1 MYVRLYSAPGEYY
14 LDHISRCTEKLEL
27 ILPFFYSTIE
37 RSFDTSIDKET
48 LKDYFLKM
56 ISFHDLG
63 KLTGKWQTIVEK
75 EMKENRKIHKPSH
88 STLGAAYLWKIL
100 PDGIKEPISFAVA
113 IHHTD
118 RGILG
123 DNIERPDVQAILD
136 GVVKNDGNIEWLKEE
151 VKKLPKDYFPEEAGN
166 LNISDLKDM
175 ARGLRIWAKGCGLL
189 EQHQR
194 RLQASLAH
202 HILKLC
208 DISAATERK
217 EYQKKD
223 AQDYYG
229 GWLMVEEIKNYLDD
243 ISNRLRASE
252 LHAELN
258 RWIEILKTEYDPQM
272 LLLFGSLSQGN
283 IKRWSDI
290 DLIVLKET
298 DKPFLE
304 RIKEVLLLLRPR
316 VGVDI
321 LVYTPEEF
329 EYMCSNR
336 DFFKR
341 EIIEKGVKL
350 YERGS

>member
-1 MYVRLYSAPGEYY
+1 MPAVTLYSAPEEYY
-14 LDHISRCTEKLEL
+14 FDHILRCREKFEL
-27 ILPFFYSTIE
+27 LFPMFYSSIV
-37 RSFDTSIDKET
+37 RSFDTSIEQKI

-56 ISFHDLG
+56 ILFHDLG
-63 KLTGKWQTIVEK
+63 KLTRRWQDRVGTNNK
-75 EMKENRKIHKPSH
+75 LPSH
-88 STLGAAYLWKIL
+88 STLGAAYLWKTL
-100 PDGIKEPISFAVA
+100 PNGIKEPLSFAVA

-118 RGILG
+118 RGLLG
-123 DNIERPDVQAILD
+123 DNIEKPDVQAILD
-136 GVVKNDGNIEWLKEE
+136 GITDNSGNINWHDEVKNLAE
-151 VKKLPKDYFPEEAGN
+151 DYFPKDAYD
-166 LNISDLKDM
+166 LNVLSLKDM

-217 EYQKKD
+217 EYKKKD
-223 AQDYYG
+223 DQDYYG
-229 GWLMVEEIKNYLDD
+229 GWLMVESIKNYVEE
-243 ISNRLRASE
+243 ISIRSRETE
-252 LHAELN
+252 LKAELS
-258 RWIEILKTEYDPQM
+258 RWVDVLKTEYDPQM
-272 LLLFGSLSQGN
+272 LLLFGSFSQGR
-283 IKRWSDI
+283 IKKWSDI

-298 DKPFLE
+298 HKPFLE
-304 RIKEVLLLLRPR
+304 RIKEVLLLLKPQ

-329 EYMCSNR
+329 EYMCRSR

-350 YERGS
+350 YERRS